1 MHDVLDPRDLVPDE
15 AEQLAGSGY
24 DASGLLAEARAA
36 AERSDDAALAG
47 IRTRLAALPRA
58 ADWPYDEPSEPS
70 AVWAALPPA
79 PALDRTG
86 PAPADVPER
95 TAGAWLGRCVGN
107 TMGKPVEGL
116 TGTEVGIY
124 LRAVGQWPQTGYVPL
139 LATLPVGVSHLHESA
154 PYAAAGRFDAVPRD
168 DDLDWTILGLHLL
181 ETYGHGLTT
190 EDIAREWL
198 DRIPFTQT
206 FTAERAAYR
215 NLVTGHLPP
224 LTATVDN
231 PYREWIGALIRTDA
245 YGYIHPGRPRAA
257 ARLALIDAV
266 LSHTG
271 NGIYG
276 AMWAAALV
284 AAALTADGPLPAL
297 HSALAAVPVG
307 SRLYR
312 SQAELLG
319 LAERGATAEEALSWI
334 ERTLGAYNWVHTLHN
349 AATIS
354 AALLWGEGDFVRSIA
369 LAVRAGRDTDSTA
382 ATVGSVFGALHGSAA
397 IPERL
402 VAPTGGVV
410 RSAVRGFDGITVAE
424 LARRTNAVRVT
435 LERTTDEGAEPP
447 VTNAV
452 RVALERTADEGA
464 EPPVG
469 DETVRADTADV
480 PAAHE
485 SAAPDDGGPR
495 RTGSTPPS
503 SSSSAAPEQEVAS

>member
-24 DASGLLAEARAA
+24 DATGLLAEARAA
-36 AERSDDAALAG
+36 AARSDDAALSEISA
-47 IRTRLAALPRA
+47 RLAALPRA
-58 ADWPYDEPSEPS
+58 ADWPYDEPSEPA

-79 PALDRTG
+79 PAVDRTG
-86 PAPADVPER
+86 PAPADVPDR
-95 TAGAWLGRCVGN
+95 IAGAWLGRCVGN

-116 TGTEVGIY
+116 TGAEVGIY
-124 LRAVGQWPQTGYVPL
+124 LRAVGQWPQTGYLPL
-139 LATLPVGVSHLHESA
+139 LETLPEGVSHLHESA

-215 NLVTGHLPP
+215 NLITGHRPP

-231 PYREWIGALIRTDA
+231 PYREWIGALIRTDV
-245 YGYIHPGRPRAA
+245 YGYVQPGRPRAA
-257 ARLALIDAV
+257 ARLALVDAV

-284 AAALTADGPLPAL
+284 AAALTADGPAEAL
-297 HSALAAVPVG
+297 HTALAAVPAG
-307 SRLYR
+307 SRLYE
-312 SQAELLG
+312 SQAGILR
-319 LAERGATAEEALSWI
+319 LAEGNADAGQALGWI
-334 ERTLGAYNWVHTLHN
+334 ERNLGAYNWVHTVHN

-382 ATVGSVFGALHGSAA
+382 ATVGSVFGALHGPAA
-397 IPERL
+397 VPERL

-410 RSAVRGFDGITVAE
+410 RSAVSGFDGITVAE
-424 LARRTNAVRVT
+424 LARRT
-435 LERTTDEGAEPP
+435 D
-447 VTNAV
+447 AV
-452 RVALERTADEGA
+452 RVALED
-464 EPPVG
+464 
-469 DETVRADTADV
+469 
-480 PAAHE
+480 
-485 SAAPDDGGPR
+485 AAPD
-495 RTGSTPPS
+495 RTASQ
-503 SSSSAAPEQEVAS
+503 AAASEKEVAS